1 MYIDVMNMNLLSV
14 VTPLSIY
21 IGWSTQK
28 TLWEIQFAPVNMK
41 ICCRRNVSKHR
52 NIKDCYKYITLEI
65 SLEFGILDMMR
76 IIIWGYQQRDLLPIW
91 VSIPLE
97 GQRKRKKAG
106 YSITDVSLKEISSNI
121 REFEKLP
128 YEGYVRK
135 KPKHEPT
142 ESYFYT
148 AIHIYKC
155 MMRSGTFNLHVDPVR
170 MENNSTQ

>member
-97 GQRKRKKAG
+97 GQRKRKRQVIPLLMSVWRKFLVILG
-106 YSITDVSLKEISSNI
+106 NLRSCLMKVMCGRSPNMNLLKVTFILQYIFISVWWDLVLSI
-121 REFEKLP
+121 
-128 YEGYVRK
+128 
-135 KPKHEPT
+135 
-142 ESYFYT
+142 YT
-148 AIHIYKC
+148 L
-155 MMRSGTFNLHVDPVR
+155 TL
-170 MENNSTQ
+170 